1 MQLLKI
7 QINAQDDHSGA
18 RPLPILLSLILGI
31 TGFTVFQDF
40 LHSSYNN
47 YAFHFSESLL
57 FKSFWLLF
65 LPFSFLQFRLLKRSA
80 AFVPALLLPIAL
92 HILAFACTVWLLS
105 ALLFTHTYAF
115 RDLIGYTLSEDSYK
129 YVLIYGATALL
140 YIRRQAVVQK
150 PEAFPAAPVKKITIG
165 AARNFSS
172 IAVDEILYIS
182 SCTPYISIRTRQK
195 SHLYTESLKSIMSR
209 LDQQQFVRVHKSTIV
224 NIHQVR
230 SYRSRLN
237 GDYDI
242 LLKNE
247 EEVRLSRNYAQRFK
261 ELMG

>member
-7 QINAQDDHSGA
+7 QF
-18 RPLPILLSLILGI
+18 LPVLLLLVFGI
-31 TGFTVFQDF
+31 TGFTIFQDF
-40 LHSSYNN
+40 LHSNYHN

-65 LPFSFLQFRLLKRSA
+65 LPFSFLQFRLLKLLKKSVS
-80 AFVPALLLPIAL
+80 FIPALLVPIVL
-92 HILAFACTVWLLS
+92 HVVAFAWSVWLLS

-115 RDLIGYTLSEDSYK
+115 KDLIGYTLSEDSYK
-129 YVLIYGATALL
+129 YLLIYGATALL
-140 YIRRQAVVQK
+140 HIRRQSAVQK
-150 PEAFPAAPVKKITIG
+150 PKALPAAPVKKISTG
-165 AARNFSS
+165 SARNFCS

-182 SCTPYISIRTRQK
+182 SCAPYIAIRTSQK
-195 SHLYTESLKSIMSR
+195 SHLHTESLKSIMSR

-261 ELMG
+261 ELMS